1 MWIILVSFECC
12 GSFFIHV
19 VVQVRVVVSVGQVE
33 LELHRHVEGMQGT
46 TPLARFTVGGLAR
59 RAANFWCA

>member
-1 MWIILVSFECC
+1 M
-12 GSFFIHV
+12 G
-19 VVQVRVVVSVGQVE
+19 VQVRVVVCVGHVE
-33 LELHRHVEGMQGT
+33 LEMHRHVEGMQGT